1 MSRGRE
7 GLGVPQWGS
16 DDSCC
21 DMWLWLLLPSLQSLP
36 QLRAVSPDSEQ
47 AAFISAA
54 ASRR

>member
-21 DMWLWLLLPSLQSLP
+21 DMWLRLLLPSLQSLP